1 MPAPYQ
7 RIGVRPADRRA
18 AVKTPPA
25 VAAKPVIRGVEMPAC
40 GTQNNRLQR
49 NLAFVVAFVGSK
61 YK

>member
-1 MPAPYQ
+1 MPASYQ
-7 RIGVRPADRRA
+7 RIGVGFAERRA

-25 VAAKPVIRGVEMPAC
+25 VAAKSVIGGVEMPAC

-49 NLAFVVAFVGSK
+49 KPAFVLAFVGSK